1 MESRPWNRSLSTAR
15 ADDKEFVPGSYK
27 RRAMAAQKL
36 SLKNPNHFGTPAAT
50 HTNVRCYTLA
60 SMSGASMSGASM
72 SGGKLKMPD
81 GHARTWW
88 RAILQY
94 TANTSS
100 GARGACASAM
110 HALRI
115 QDRIRR

>member
-15 ADDKEFVPGSYK
+15 ADDKEFAPRSYK

-36 SLKNPNHFGTPAAT
+36 SLQNLNHFGTPRGHT
-50 HTNVRCYTLA
+50 HQRPPLHLA
-60 SMSGASMSGASM
+60 SMSGR
-72 SGGKLKMPD
+72 KFKMRD

-100 GARGACASAM
+100 GARGACVSAM

-115 QDRIRR
+115 QDRI